1 MPDVV
6 FQKRMLRSAIP
17 PPVARRLRCQG
28 HHASAFTAEQCSVRT
43 CFGVFVMPSQ
53 TATVLSL
60 LPDAKCDPSGDHSNR
75 RLPARGG

>member
-6 FQKRMLRSAIP
+6 FQKRMVRSAMP
-17 PPVARRLRCQG
+17 PPVAKRLRCHG

-60 LPDAKCDPSGDHSNR
+60 LPEAK
-75 RLPARGG
+75 ARPVGRPRE